1 MRFRVPHLCI
11 VNNDKGKINKISMT
25 RLTALSPENATG
37 KTKDLFNAINSKLG
51 MVPNMMR
58 TMGNSSAV
66 LEGYLNLSGALGS
79 GTLGAKTGELIALAV
94 AESNTCDY
102 CLSAHSFIGEKLVG
116 IDSASITSARD
127 GISNNAKIDAALKF
141 AQVLVSKRG
150 SVSDADVNA
159 VKAAGYTDGEVGE
172 IVAHVALNIFTNYL
186 NKTAQT
192 QIDFPEVNAFEK
204 AIA

>member
-1 MRFRVPHLCI
+1 
-11 VNNDKGKINKISMT
+11 MT
-25 RLTALSPENATG
+25 RLTALSPEQATG
-37 KTKDLFNAINSKLG
+37 KTKDLFNGVQSKLG

-66 LEGYLNLSGALGS
+66 LEGYLNLSGALGH
-79 GTLGAKTGELIALAV
+79 GTLGAKTGELIALTV
-94 AESNTCDY
+94 AESNACDY

-116 IDSASITSARD
+116 IDSPSLTAARE
-127 GISNNAKIDAALKF
+127 GNSSHAKIDAALKF
-141 AQVLVSKRG
+141 AQALVSRRG
-150 SVSDADVNA
+150 SVSDAEVKS

-192 QIDFPEVNAFEK
+192 DIDFPVVTAHEEVGVV
-204 AIA
+204 

>member
-1 MRFRVPHLCI
+1 
-11 VNNDKGKINKISMT
+11 MT
-25 RLTALSPENATG
+25 RLKALRPEDATG
-37 KTKDLFNAINSKLG
+37 KTKELFNGVQSKLG

-66 LEGYLNLSGALGS
+66 LEGYLNLSGALGH

-116 IDSASITSARD
+116 IDTPSLTAARE
-127 GISNNAKIDAALKF
+127 GNNSHAKIDAALKF
-141 AQVLVSKRG
+141 AQALVTKRG
-150 SVSDADVNA
+150 SVNDMDVNT

-172 IVAHVALNIFTNYL
+172 IVAHVALNILTNYL

-192 QIDFPEVNAFEK
+192 DIDFPVVTAFEK
-204 AIA
+204 AEAL